1 MPTTVVN
8 IYDAS
13 RPAHDVCIMRPGRW
27 GNPFHVRA
35 GITREEAIKSYR
47 KWLLSRSDLIAAAR
61 RELRGKVLG
70 CCCKPLACH
79 GDVIAEIVDKED

>member
-8 IYDAS
+8 IYSAGGKS
-13 RPAHDVCIMRPGRW
+13 YDVCIMRPSRW

-35 GITREEAIKSYR
+35 GITREEAIESYR
-47 KWLLSRSDLIAAAR
+47 KWLLSRPGLIAEAR

-79 GDVIAEIVDKED
+79 GDVLAQIVDRED